1 MASGSTVER
10 AFEIAQEGT
19 CRTIEDIRRQLKCED
34 FSNVAAH
41 LAGPSIH
48 KRLNEILKR
57 GALDLAPYR
66 RIE

>member
-1 MASGSTVER
+1 MTEGGTVAR

-19 CRTIEDIRRQLKCED
+19 CQTINDIRHQLKRENY
-34 FSNVAAH
+34 SNVAAH

-57 GALDLAPYR
+57 GP
-66 RIE
+66 